1 MAAHS
6 LFDLQG
12 KRAVVTGAASGIGR
26 AISLG
31 IAMSGARVVLA
42 DRNGPALEPVVSAI
56 RELDREV
63 HSVAV
68 DVTSSGEVN
77 DLADFTNRTLEGVDI
92 LVNAA
97 GMNIRQL
104 ALDMSD
110 EDLDRVLDVNLGGVL
125 RCCRAFGR
133 VMVSQQSGSI
143 VNLSSIMG
151 SVAAPRGLAYIT
163 SKGGV
168 TQLTRA
174 LAVEWAPFNVRV
186 NAIAPGYC
194 RTPLI
199 DQIVQDDA
207 WRQRI
212 EQRTPLGRLAEPE
225 EIVGPALFL
234 ASAASS
240 YVTGSVLTVDG
251 GYTAS

>member
-1 MAAHS
+1 MPAHS
-6 LFDLQG
+6 LFDLLDR
-12 KRAVVTGAASGIGR
+12 RAVVTGAASGIGR

-31 IAMSGARVVLA
+31 LAMSGARVMLA
-42 DRNGPALEPVVSAI
+42 DRNGPALEPILSTIRALGRDVYSA
-56 RELDREV
+56 E
-63 HSVAV
+63 V
-68 DVTSSGEVN
+68 DVTSSDQVN
-77 DLADFTNRTLEGVDI
+77 ALAERSDRSLGGVDI
-92 LVNAA
+92 LINAA
-97 GMNIRQL
+97 GMNIRQP
-104 ALDMSD
+104 ALEMSD
-110 EDLDRVLDVNLGGVL
+110 QDLGRVLDVNLGGVL

-133 VMVSQQSGSI
+133 IMVGQKSGSI

-168 TQLTRA
+168 SQLTRA

-186 NAIAPGYC
+186 NALAPGYC

-199 DQIVQDDA
+199 EQIVQDDA

-234 ASAASS
+234 ASGAAS
-240 YVTGSVLTVDG
+240 YVTGTILTVDG